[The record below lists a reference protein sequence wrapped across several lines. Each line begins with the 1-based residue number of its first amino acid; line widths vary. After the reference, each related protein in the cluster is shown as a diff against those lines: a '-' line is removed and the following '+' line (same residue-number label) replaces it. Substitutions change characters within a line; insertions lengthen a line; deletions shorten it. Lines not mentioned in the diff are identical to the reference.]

1 MENQNRVQIIT
12 HPKETNL
19 KPEVELFFKKGE
31 VYVQDNDYA
40 EELFITMSKELA
52 EKYLA
57 QLRSALFDIDL
68 DRAEDGLIKQER
80 RVKKDERII

>member
-19 KPEVELFFKKGE
+19 KPEVELFFNKGE
-31 VYVQDNDYA
+31 VYVQDYA

>member
-1 MENQNRVQIIT
+1 MENQGRVVEII
-12 HPKETNL
+12 HPSFLEPEIQLVFDRKET
-19 KPEVELFFKKGE
+19 G
-31 VYVQDNDYA
+31 VYNYEDVVSVR
-40 EELFITMSKELA
+40 MSKELA

-57 QLRSALFDIDL
+57 QLRSALEDL